1 MTGEKEEPRSKNS
14 LSDKIEL
21 MKDKLDGLQNL
32 EALLLKL
39 LENVRRLNQM
49 LHDRKLEEIPQ
60 RKSKSRR
67 KSKKHRR
74 QTSLNLNCELCDLEF
89 DKILSLNSI

>member
-21 MKDKLDGLQNL
+21 MKDKLDGIQNL

-39 LENVRRLNQM
+39 L
-49 LHDRKLEEIPQ
+49 
-60 RKSKSRR
+60 
-67 KSKKHRR
+67 
-74 QTSLNLNCELCDLEF
+74 
-89 DKILSLNSI
+89 